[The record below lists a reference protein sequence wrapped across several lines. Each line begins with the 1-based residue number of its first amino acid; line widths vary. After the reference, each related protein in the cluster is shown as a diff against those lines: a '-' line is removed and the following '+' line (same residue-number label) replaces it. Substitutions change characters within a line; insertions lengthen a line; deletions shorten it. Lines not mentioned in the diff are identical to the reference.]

1 MEYKVLIK
9 IYFPL
14 IEESFEVYI
23 PTTHTLNYIAR
34 MAQKAVVDNY
44 NKSYVIKERPIICN
58 KITGQIYER
67 DKLVID
73 TDIRNGTKIIII

>member
-14 IEESFEVYI
+14 IEESFELYI

-44 NKSYVIKERPIICN
+44 NKSYVIKEGFIPPLDYIKALDLLIKEKTKN
-58 KITGQIYER
+58 DKEIY
-67 DKLVID
+67 
-73 TDIRNGTKIIII
+73 